1 MGANITGIDGRPLG
15 SGLPP
20 INTAYAEGSLDTP
33 LSIALHPGPGQP
45 VQFIAV
51 GGMHK
56 LDRVA
61 VEILLARYRTT
72 LLDAS
77 DAEIA
82 ECFNLAARVLSI
94 GQHYR
99 ETALAKSQGKAA
111 DNANREEGRH

>member
-1 MGANITGIDGRPLG
+1 MGAHITGIDGRPLG

-61 VEILLARYRTT
+61 VEILLARYRQT
-72 LLDAS
+72 LLDAK
-77 DAEIA
+77 DEDVAACYE
-82 ECFNLAARVLSI
+82 LAARVLRI
-94 GQHYR
+94 GQQYR
-99 ETALAKSQGKAA
+99 EMALAQSQGKAA
-111 DNANREEGRH
+111 DDANRKEGRH